1 MLPKVPANWIVVGGG
16 ASNPTL
22 MAMLGER
29 LAPAA
34 VTRGSEVGW
43 SGDAIEAQAF
53 AYMAV
58 RSLKGLPLTFP
69 GTTGVAAPLTGGV
82 LAKP

>member
-1 MLPKVPANWIVVGGG
+1 PENWIVVGGG

-22 MAMLGER
+22 MRILGER
-29 LAPAA
+29 LAPAT
-34 VTRGSEVGW
+34 VTRGSDLGW

-69 GTTGVAAPLTGGV
+69 GTTGVAAPHT
-82 LAKP
+82 

>member
-1 MLPKVPANWIVVGGG
+1 
-16 ASNPTL
+16 
-22 MAMLGER
+22 
-29 LAPAA
+29 
-34 VTRGSEVGW
+34 GSDLGW

-69 GTTGVAAPLTGGV
+69 GTTGVTLPLTGGV

>member
-1 MLPKVPANWIVVGGG
+1 MIATALPKIPASWIVVGGG

-22 MAMLGER
+22 MQMLGAR
-29 LAPAA
+29 LPAA
-34 VTRGSEVGW
+34 SVMRGSDLGW

-58 RSLKGLPLTFP
+58 RRLNGLPLTFR
-69 GTTGVAAPLTGGV
+69 APLV
-82 LAKP
+82 CPHR